1 MSTNKVN
8 NIYESLREGISL
20 MGSALNAQSRAE
32 VFFAELASR
41 GTAISNSQP
50 AEIEK
55 EIAETWAKS
64 IGAVPTGLGVLIRTF
79 GQFTLLSNDGDNKFT
94 KYFEAFKVITKC
106 DITKVAD
113 VLSKFKTQK
122 SAYNAFVHLTKPV
135 TAKAVLTPAEE
146 SIALQKKALDTIKN
160 NTAVLASIQ
169 AEVLNAR
176 LTDDGK
182 AYLEAIVTLGKTASL
197 LLTA

>member
-1 MSTNKVN
+1 MSTKQST
-8 NIYESLREGISL
+8 NIFESLREGVAL
-20 MGSALNAQSRAE
+20 MGDAMKSVSRAE
-32 VFFAELASR
+32 QFFAELVTKA
-41 GTAISNSQP
+41 TLISNSQP

-64 IGAVPTGLGVLIRTF
+64 VGAVPTGLGVLIRTF
-79 GQFTLLSNDGDNKFT
+79 GQFALLNNDSKFT
-94 KYFEAFKVITKC
+94 AYYDAFKVITKC
-106 DITKVAD
+106 DSTKVAD
-113 VLSKFKTQK
+113 VLAKFKTQK

-135 TAKAVLTPAEE
+135 IAQVVLTPAEE
-146 SIALQKKALDTIKN
+146 SIALQKKALDTIKS

>member
-8 NIYESLREGISL
+8 NIYESLREGVAL
-20 MGSALNAQSRAE
+20 MGDALKASSRAE
-32 VFFAELASR
+32 QFFAELVTKA
-41 GTAISNSQP
+41 TLISNSQP

-64 IGAVPTGLGVLIRTF
+64 VGAVPTGLGVLIRTF
-79 GQFTLLSNDGDNKFT
+79 GQFALLNNDSKFT
-94 KYFEAFKVITKC
+94 AYYDAFKVITKC
-106 DITKVAD
+106 DSTKVAD
-113 VLSKFKTQK
+113 VLAKFKTQK
-122 SAYNAFVHLTKPV
+122 SAFNAFVHLTKP
-135 TAKAVLTPAEE
+135 AKAQVVLTPAEE
-146 SIALQKKALDTIKN
+146 SIALQKKALDTVKS